1 MVAVTGALR
10 WYPSIELIYF
20 TLLAVEFIH
29 DYTIFKYV
37 AVYWQE

>member
-1 MVAVTGALR
+1 MVAVTGA
-10 WYPSIELIYF
+10 LIYF
-20 TLLAVEFIH
+20 TLLAVEFIN